1 MSKTVSTFQRVLC
14 AIDFSEAS
22 MRALEASL
30 RMTDQRVL
38 VVHVLDIPHYVS
50 PRMLGTLG
58 GEGARPLSDI
68 ARHEADRELARCLD
82 ELEAKRPGSG
92 ERLDVQIVL
101 GTPADAIL
109 RLADQHSADLL
120 VIGTGQRTLK
130 KLLLGRV
137 ANRVIRGA
145 KRPVLTVPP
154 SGLPELKRVLVATDF
169 SDAARAALQTA
180 ARLAR
185 AEGADIEVL
194 HVGPSPLVVPP
205 EVAVGAPT
213 GDPALASSSGAPMT
227 WLEISQ
233 KVADEQMAQLRREA
247 DRAGIE
253 ISHAHVDFGNP
264 AGKILDMLERES
276 FDLVAVGTHGRRG
289 LAHLMLGSVAES
301 VIHHAPI
308 PVLVAHRPPAEADD

>member
-1 MSKTVSTFQRVLC
+1 MYQTVSTFQRVLC

-22 MRALEASL
+22 LRALEASL

-68 ARHEADRELARCLD
+68 ARHEADQKLARCLE

-101 GTPADAIL
+101 GTPSDAIL
-109 RLADQHSADLL
+109 RFADQHAADLL
-120 VIGTGQRTLK
+120 VIGTGQRKLK
-130 KLLLGRV
+130 ELLLGRV

-145 KRPVLTVPP
+145 KCPVLTVPP
-154 SGLPELKRVLVATDF
+154 SGLSELKRVLVATDF
-169 SDAARAALQTA
+169 SEAARAALQTA

-185 AEGADIEVL
+185 AEGAHIEVL
-194 HVGPSPLVVPP
+194 HVGPSPLFVPP
-205 EVAVGAPT
+205 EVAVGPT
-213 GDPALASSSGAPMT
+213 GDPALGTSGAPMT

-247 DRAGIE
+247 DAVGID
-253 ISHAHVDFGNP
+253 ITRCHVDFGNP
-264 AGKILDMLERES
+264 AAKILDMLERES
-276 FDLVAVGTHGRRG
+276 FDLVALGTHGRRG

-301 VIHHAPI
+301 VIHHAPV
-308 PVLVAHRPPAEADD
+308 PVLVAHRPPTETAE